1 MARAAKS
8 HGVRN
13 GTLAAVLAIAALLP
27 QGCAMF
33 PRYDMVQ
40 IHEESAARVTR
51 NPVIVLHG
59 FIGSKLRNDATQE
72 GVWGRFVNAVTR
84 SKTDDLSLPIDGAT
98 LADDRDALVPY
109 ALYES
114 VAGVKFYGAMM
125 DALQNVGGYRLGDI
139 ADPKP
144 GDTCFVYVYDWRRDN
159 VESAIGL
166 GRTLQDMKRRLHAP
180 DMKFDIVAHSM
191 GGMIALYELM
201 YGTQDVVSDGR
212 DHPVTWA
219 GAPDLGRLVLL
230 GTPLDG
236 TMAAFRLLQ
245 NGFSRSMSPDVVF
258 TMPSVYQLLPDD
270 GRSHFVNPSGESIDV
285 DLFDARSWVENGWSV
300 FATRRGARGGAPV
313 PVVAAV
319 VSPGVA
325 SAAAP
330 TVATDGQGDPRRRF
344 LQMALDRARGF
355 RRALVRRSDLESPV
369 PVHQFGSD
377 CVPTLDRVI
386 LKPTAEGVVTLFDD
400 ESAPDRTA
408 RLLERVL
415 LAPGD
420 GTVTATSLLGGGS
433 ASAPGGD
440 DPGRFASTFFVCES
454 HGLLPANPA
463 FQDNLFYVLFH
474 GPTRTDAS
482 QEPAP
487 AK

>member
-1 MARAAKS
+1 MTRAATRR
-8 HGVRN
+8 GARTEV
-13 GTLAAVLAIAALLP
+13 LAAALALAALLP

-33 PRYDMVQ
+33 PRYDMAE
-40 IHEESAARVTR
+40 IHEQSASRPAR

-59 FIGSKLRNDATQE
+59 FIGAKLRNDATQE
-72 GVWGRFVNAVTR
+72 SVWGRFVNAITR
-84 SKTDDLSLPIDGAT
+84 SKTDDLALPIDGAT

-139 ADPKP
+139 GDPKP

-166 GRTLQDMKRRLHAP
+166 GRAIRGIKSRLHDP

-191 GGMIALYELM
+191 GGLVALYELM
-201 YGTQDVVSDGR
+201 YGTQDVVTDGR
-212 DHPVTWA
+212 DHPVTYA
-219 GAPDLGRLVLL
+219 GASDLGRVVLL

-270 GRSHFVNPSGESIDV
+270 GRSHFIDPSGLSLDV
-285 DLFDARSWVENGWSV
+285 DLFDARTWRENGWSV
-300 FATRRGARGGAPV
+300 FATRRGGRASAPV
-313 PVVAAV
+313 AEAAMTQI
-319 VSPGVA
+319 GGQG
-325 SAAAP
+325 AATIAD
-330 TVATDGQGDPRRRF
+330 TDRGDPRLRF
-344 LQMALDRARGF
+344 LQLALDRARGF
-355 RRALVRRSDLESPV
+355 RRALERRTSQESPV

-377 CVPTLDRVI
+377 CVPTLDRAI
-386 LKPTAEGVVTLFDD
+386 LKPTTEGLVTLFDD

-408 RLLERVL
+408 RRLERVL
-415 LAPGD
+415 MAPGD
-420 GTVTATSLLGGGS
+420 GTVTSESLLGSPAGTSTTGW
-433 ASAPGGD
+433 D
-440 DPGRFASTFFVCES
+440 DRARFASTFFVCES
-454 HGLLPANPA
+454 HGLLPANPE

-474 GPTRTDAS
+474 GPTRADAS
-482 QEPAP
+482 AVPA
-487 AK
+487 AAR

>member
-1 MARAAKS
+1 
-8 HGVRN
+8 V
-13 GTLAAVLAIAALLP
+13 LAAALALAALLP

-59 FIGSKLRNDATQE
+59 FIGSKLRNDTTQE

-139 ADPKP
+139 GDPKP

-159 VESAIGL
+159 VESAIRL
-166 GRTLQDMKRRLHAP
+166 GRTLQEIKRRLHAP

-191 GGMIALYELM
+191 GGLVALYELM
-201 YGTQDVVSDGR
+201 YGTQDVVTDGR

-245 NGFSRSMSPDVVF
+245 NGFSRSMSPEIVF

-270 GRSHFVNPSGESIDV
+270 GRSHFVNPSGAPVDV

-300 FATRRGARGGAPV
+300 FATRHGARGGAPV
-313 PVVAAV
+313 PVVAAAI
-319 VSPGVA
+319 A
-325 SAAAP
+325 SGPADRAAP
-330 TVATDGQGDPRRRF
+330 ANPDDATADPRRRF
-344 LQMALDRARGF
+344 LQMALDRARGL
-355 RRALVRRSDLESPV
+355 RRALARRATLESPV

-408 RLLERVL
+408 RQLERVL
-415 LAPGD
+415 MAPGD

-433 ASAPGGD
+433 VSTPGGD
-440 DPGRFASTFFVCES
+440 GQARFASTFFVCES

-474 GPTRTDAS
+474 GPTRTAAS
-482 QEPAP
+482 QGPSPAR
-487 AK
+487 